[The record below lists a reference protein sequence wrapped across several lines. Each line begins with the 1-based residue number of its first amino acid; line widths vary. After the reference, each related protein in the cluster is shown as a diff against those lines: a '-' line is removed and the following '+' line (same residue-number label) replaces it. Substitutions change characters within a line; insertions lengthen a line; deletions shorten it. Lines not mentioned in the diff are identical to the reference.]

1 MLYGEINRQRL
12 KIINEHVVADTI
24 DYLEARFAFSEDWE
38 GLEKWV
44 HFAKDGE
51 VYDIRLTDDCVRK
64 ADHLNLSA
72 GIWKVYLHGNEFS
85 GGKVIERI
93 TTNAAILKVEPT
105 GTLDGEPFP
114 EMPASVT
121 EQILARLENVEQN
134 GGGSGGQQ
142 AQIDDTLTK
151 AGYAADAKAVGEKIN
166 QLSGE
171 IADEIKKINGSLTE
185 EQVFA
190 CREFA
195 EIVCNSQGAAESF
208 LFFTDQHYA
217 SPGSLLPKFY
227 DEIRQIAAVYDNTP
241 TSMCVSGGDWLNNS
255 NTRENAAWLLGVID
269 GQMKKLFD
277 KYVLVIGNH
286 DTNYQGYEYMQSGK
300 DGTYDRETHTQC
312 ILSREAIHNLWHRG
326 EDASYFGVDG
336 DVTKFYVFD
345 TGLDWY
351 PDMDDYR
358 WAQVDWFATSL
369 LSDDAQHSAALM
381 HIIGESAAAMTPFAN
396 AISQIASVY
405 NKRGTITLNGI
416 TYNFAGKTGVFEFM
430 MGGHEHADIVFSK
443 NNIPV
448 SLTAN
453 AGKNS
458 ILSFD
463 LVFADYAA
471 KEMHLVR
478 VGSGE
483 NRIVQL
489 IAGDNKD
496 DTNLFDI
503 GESYEDYE
511 HPSNL
516 VSISSLAV
524 NRLEGSLTGYAQAG
538 GTMAILRRTVFDN
551 VGTAYRLRATYT
563 NGVELPQPKAAFI
576 KLFDEN
582 GEIIS
587 AWSGGW
593 TYVSS
598 YSCFRKAYEKTVVS
612 SDVEYLD
619 ETFMLPENA
628 KTFQIGFQFI
638 IPANGVANTQV
649 TIRDISLEKI

>member
-1 MLYGEINRQRL
+1 MA
-12 KIINEHVVADTI
+12 KIPIVSVYD
-24 DYLEARFAFSEDWE
+24 
-38 GLEKWV
+38 
-44 HFAKDGE
+44 KDGNRIE
-51 VYDIRLTDDCVRK
+51 VPAIVGRSAYQSAQKLGYTGSEEEWIESLRGNDGRSIKSIVRTEGDGTPGTTDTYTITYTDNESDTFTIYNGTDGVFVGEE
-64 ADHLNLSA
+64 ADM
-72 GIWKVYLHGNEFS
+72 
-85 GGKVIERI
+85 
-93 TTNAAILKVEPT
+93 PT
-105 GTLDGEPFP
+105 GTKVRVN
-114 EMPASVT
+114 PAGKRIRVP
-121 EQILARLENVEQN
+121 
-134 GGGSGGQQ
+134 
-142 AQIDDTLTK
+142 QIDDTLEK
-151 AGYAADAKAVGEKIN
+151 SGYAADAKETGDRLTN
-166 QLSGE
+166 LSKE

-241 TSMCVSGGDWLNNS
+241 TSMCVSGGDWLSNS

-277 KYVLVIGNH
+277 KYVLVVGNH

-312 ILSREAIHNLWHRG
+312 ILSREAMRNLWHRG

-381 HIIGESAAAMTPFAN
+381 HIIGKSAAAMTPFAN

-516 VSISSLAV
+516 VSIASLTV

-582 GEIIS
+582 GGIIS